1 MTAFW
6 RSRAFMR
13 AASLVAFGAGVVA
26 AAWYV
31 ALLFLAS
38 AVLAVCAGMLRL
50 AAARDS
56 DDWRENDK

>member
-50 AAARDS
+50 AAWRDS
-56 DDWRENDK
+56 DDAE